1 MAKAEDSPRCFRL
14 VSPRPSGGR
23 RSWKWSAR
31 WRGLLNK
38 LSAGLR
44 LPGDM
49 RIASLRA
56 WPSINDLVLQEM
68 LTR

>member
-1 MAKAEDSPRCFRL
+1 MAKAEDYPRYASDCFRL
-14 VSPRPSGGR
+14 AQHFRGQAEAPALLLEMA
-23 RSWKWSAR
+23 AR

-49 RIASLRA
+49 
-56 WPSINDLVLQEM
+56 
-68 LTR
+68 